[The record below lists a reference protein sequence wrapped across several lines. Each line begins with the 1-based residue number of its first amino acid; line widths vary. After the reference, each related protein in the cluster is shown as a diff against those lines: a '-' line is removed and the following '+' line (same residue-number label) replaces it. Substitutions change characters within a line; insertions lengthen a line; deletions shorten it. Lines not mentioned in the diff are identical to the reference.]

1 MLRGWKMYSVTPSIT
16 TNIATYFR
24 MLIVMQNSGIP
35 EIENSQTFFGTLTMK
50 IKKNVYKAKVLYK
63 TV

>member
-35 EIENSQTFFGTLTMK
+35 EIENSLWYADNENKEKCLQSESS
-50 IKKNVYKAKVLYK
+50 V
-63 TV
+63 